1 MIMAINIEKQI
12 EYWKTGADSDLE
24 TAEIL
29 IQNMKF
35 VQGLFFCHLC
45 IEKITKAILV
55 KETSQIPPK
64 SHDIFYLANKAQ
76 IDLPDEKQKIVQIL
90 MKYQLEGR
98 YPEYYPKP
106 PSLELTMN
114 YLKETQNLLK
124 WLKMKL

>member
-1 MIMAINIEKQI
+1 MVFNIEKQI
-12 EYWKTGADSDLE
+12 EYWKSGADSDLE

-29 IQNMKF
+29 IQNKKF

-55 KETSQIPPK
+55 KEKNQIPPK

-106 PSLELTMN
+106 PSLELSMN

>member
-1 MIMAINIEKQI
+1 MAINIEKQI
-12 EYWKTGADSDLE
+12 EYWKSGAVSDLE

-29 IQNMKF
+29 IQNKKF

>member
-1 MIMAINIEKQI
+1 MAINIEKQI

-29 IQNMKF
+29 IQNKKF

>member
-1 MIMAINIEKQI
+1 MISFIWQK
-12 EYWKTGADSDLE
+12 
-24 TAEIL
+24 
-29 IQNMKF
+29 
-35 VQGLFFCHLC
+35 
-45 IEKITKAILV
+45 
-55 KETSQIPPK
+55 
-64 SHDIFYLANKAQ
+64 KAQ

-106 PSLELTMN
+106 PSLELTMK

>member
-1 MIMAINIEKQI
+1 MVFNIEKQI
-12 EYWKTGADSDLE
+12 EYWKSGADSDLE

-29 IQNMKF
+29 IQNNKF

-55 KETSQIPPK
+55 KETNQIPPK

-76 IDLPDEKQKIVQIL
+76 IKLPENKQRIVQIL

>member
-1 MIMAINIEKQI
+1 MAINIEKQI

>member
-1 MIMAINIEKQI
+1 MVFNIEKQI
-12 EYWKTGADSDLE
+12 EYWKSGADSDLE

-29 IQNMKF
+29 IQNKKF

-55 KETSQIPPK
+55 KETNQIPPK

-106 PSLELTMN
+106 PSLELTMK